1 MAEKAFCLE
10 IVSPRKVVF
19 SGEVTSFSAP
29 GVSGGF
35 QVLFN
40 HAPLLAAIGVG
51 VMKLRDAQGQES
63 KYTTGGGFVDV
74 LNNKVTMLAESA
86 EKPSEVDVARAENA
100 RERAVKRL
108 SDRHPDLDFDRA
120 QAALARALNRLKATQ
135 E

>member
-1 MAEKAFCLE
+1 MAEKAFSLE
-10 IVSPRKVVF
+10 IVSPRKVIF
-19 SGEVTSFSAP
+19 TGEVTSFSAP

-51 VMKLRDAQGQES
+51 VMKLRDTQGQES

-86 EKPSEVDVARAENA
+86 EKPLEIDVPRAEKA
-100 RERAVKRL
+100 KERALQRL
-108 SDRHPDLDFDRA
+108 SERRPDLDVERA

-135 E
+135 K

>member
-1 MAEKAFCLE
+1 MAEKAFSLE
-10 IVSPRKVVF
+10 IVSPKKVIF
-19 SGEVTSFSAP
+19 TGEVTSFSSP

-51 VMKLRDAQGQES
+51 ILKLRDVQGQES

-86 EKPSEVDVARAENA
+86 EKPTEIDVPRAEKA
-100 RERAVKRL
+100 KERAVQRL
-108 SDRHPDLDFDRA
+108 SEGHPDLDVERA
-120 QAALARALNRLKATQ
+120 QAALARALNRLKAMQ
-135 E
+135 K

>member
-1 MAEKAFCLE
+1 MAEKAFSLE
-10 IVSPRKVVF
+10 IVSPRKVIF
-19 SGEVTSFSAP
+19 TGEVTSFSAP

-51 VMKLRDAQGQES
+51 VMKLRDTQGQES

-74 LNNKVTMLAESA
+74 LNNKVTMLVESA
-86 EKPSEVDVARAENA
+86 EKPLEIDVPRAEKA
-100 RERAVKRL
+100 KERALQRL
-108 SDRHPDLDFDRA
+108 SERRPDLDVERA

-135 E
+135 K